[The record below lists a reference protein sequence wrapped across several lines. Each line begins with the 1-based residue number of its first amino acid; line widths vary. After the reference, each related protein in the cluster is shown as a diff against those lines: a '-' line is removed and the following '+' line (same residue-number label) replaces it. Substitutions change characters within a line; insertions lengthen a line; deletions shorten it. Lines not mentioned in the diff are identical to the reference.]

1 MTAEEEDALLNWLD
15 SYQKAQQEAAEKLKS
30 RGR

>member
-1 MTAEEEDALLNWLD
+1 MTAEQEDAVLDWLD
-15 SYQKAQQEAAEKLKS
+15 AYQKAQQEAAEKLKS